1 MAIHMLRN
9 LESKLVRK
17 KLAQVG
23 AHILP
28 APLFSFEG
36 SFLHPWKLLFFETSS
51 LGKFGALLNRD
62 ENSGATFFLKENLYE
77 KPIF

>member
-36 SFLHPWKLLFFETSS
+36 SFLQK
-51 LGKFGALLNRD
+51 N
-62 ENSGATFFLKENLYE
+62 
-77 KPIF
+77 PIFVEREKVQEKRKGLEGRKA